1 MIERDDG
8 DVKQYDD
15 FGNCVMEY
23 EIDARNKEEVLK
35 SKIKWMM

>member
-8 DVKQYDD
+8 DVKQYSD
-15 FGNCVMEY
+15 FGHCVMEY
-23 EIDARNKEEVLK
+23 EIDARNKEEVLE